1 MRHLEKLGAGTGV
14 FGTLLLLGCCLG
26 PAWFS
31 SLMTALGLG
40 FLMTFT
46 YSDPFLYAGLSL
58 TLGGL
63 AYKGW
68 RHGSWWPLAVAVL
81 GVSAI
86 FLALTQPMEVP
97 LFLLLMYGGAGVVLL
112 AAFRGLVERG
122 LRAARRHLQ

>member
-1 MRHLEKLGAGTGV
+1 MRHLGKLGAGTGA
-14 FGTLLLLGCCLG
+14 FGTFLLLGCCLG

-46 YSDPFLYAGLSL
+46 YSDPILF
-58 TLGGL
+58 GGL
-63 AYKGW
+63 ALALGGIAYEG
-68 RHGSWWPLAVAVL
+68 RRNRTWWPLFVAVV
-81 GVSAI
+81 GVGVI

-97 LFLLLMYGGAGVVLL
+97 LFLLSIYGGAGLVLL